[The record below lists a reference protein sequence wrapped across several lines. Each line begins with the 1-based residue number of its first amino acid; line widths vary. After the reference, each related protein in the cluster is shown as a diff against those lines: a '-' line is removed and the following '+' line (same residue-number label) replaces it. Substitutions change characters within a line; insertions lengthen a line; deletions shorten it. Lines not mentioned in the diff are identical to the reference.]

1 MARLVLKYQSAVLRE
16 IPIAA
21 LPLTIGRAPD
31 NNIRIDEPSISDH
44 HARLSL
50 EGEKLVI
57 EDLRSMNGTSVNDQR
72 VTRATLRDGD
82 NIQIGEHILQVD
94 TVNEASSAFP
104 GVASPPSTTDLQS
117 ERSDDTVGHP
127 ESRSKKHGGT
137 RARSSEKARHP
148 LIDTAHAPRLRVLR
162 GSTDQGEYMLLAKL
176 TVIGSSEMAFVR
188 LKGWFAPAVAAQ
200 INHHSDGYYLGMGDV
215 VPEVNGHPIEGPTL
229 LRDGDIIQLGRVRL
243 QFSAA
248 SS

>member
-1 MARLVLKYQSAVLRE
+1 MARLVLKYQSAVLSE

-82 NIQIGEHILQVD
+82 NIQIGEHVLQVD

-104 GVASPPSTTDLQS
+104 GAAPSSTTDLQS
-117 ERSDDTVGHP
+117 ERSGDTVGDP

-137 RARSSEKARHP
+137 RATSSEKARHP

-162 GSTDQGEYMLLAKL
+162 GSTDQDEYMLLAKL

-200 INHHSDGYYLGMGDV
+200 INHHSDGYYLGRGDV
-215 VPEVNGHPIEGPTL
+215 VPEVNGHPIQGPTL
-229 LRDGDIIQLGRVRL
+229 LRDGDLIQLCRVRL